1 MLPVLINIFIPL
13 GPVVWRPISTKQ
25 GLHFYLGFFHPFFSK
40 AFSRIIF
47 SIAFRA
53 YPIILF
59 YTKRL
64 KKNETE
70 FAFCSQIWMYILLW
84 HWVIVTQLWT
94 RQHWMMKDG
103 GAKFLAY
110 KKRYRKDW
118 TQNFKPEPGRL
129 ITILIVDTAKTQD
142 DVDIHFSL
150 NIICLLQKILF
161 NHLFWICLCT
171 SWFGKVNLF
180 NKYKIKIQTPCKDKI
195 KHNCASYLVACLW
208 PLSNT

>member
-1 MLPVLINIFIPL
+1 MLVHHRVTSGKYVASTHFIPL
-13 GPVVWRPISTKQ
+13 GPVVWKPISTNQ
-25 GLHFYLGFFHPFFSK
+25 GLNFNLGFFHLFFSK

-47 SIAFRA
+47 SILFRP
-53 YPIILF
+53 YPISKL

-103 GAKFLAY
+103 GAKLLAY

-129 ITILIVDTAKTQD
+129 ITILIVDT
-142 DVDIHFSL
+142 
-150 NIICLLQKILF
+150 
-161 NHLFWICLCT
+161 
-171 SWFGKVNLF
+171 G
-180 NKYKIKIQTPCKDKI
+180 
-195 KHNCASYLVACLW
+195 
-208 PLSNT
+208 